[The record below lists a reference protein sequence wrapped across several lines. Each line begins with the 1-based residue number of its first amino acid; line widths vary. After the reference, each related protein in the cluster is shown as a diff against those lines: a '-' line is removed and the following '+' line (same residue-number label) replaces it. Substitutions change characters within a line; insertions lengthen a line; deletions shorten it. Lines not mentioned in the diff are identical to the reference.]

1 MRNIHI
7 FTALQGK
14 YGPNGS
20 MMTYIEISSKSA
32 KLGSHLNIYILNGFE
47 QFREKLKSFNQI
59 ELAALVKFVDLV
71 QFVLENLFKPFDMM
85 LMIILGILQ
94 WYIENKNF
102 LHSLFI
108 SAFVVYLWELSS
120 LSIIADWFFELLEIP
135 LFHTFRVLLNTTQD
149 HTGPHRHHTGL
160 HCAISQSQ
168 KVK

>member
-1 MRNIHI
+1 
-7 FTALQGK
+7 
-14 YGPNGS
+14 

-94 WYIENKNF
+94 
-102 LHSLFI
+102 
-108 SAFVVYLWELSS
+108 
-120 LSIIADWFFELLEIP
+120 
-135 LFHTFRVLLNTTQD
+135 
-149 HTGPHRHHTGL
+149 
-160 HCAISQSQ
+160 
-168 KVK
+168 